1 MLRASALDLFRDRYL
16 QSIAGQPLMTPLS
29 SGPTRT
35 AAPAALTTSSL
46 RYLAR
51 SEVTLQA
58 LSVFATSW
66 SGIAARTLRYA
77 NCDLQVRLDSSVIVL
92 SRRNKREL
100 WLSNASIPWL
110 WPRSCHTNF
119 IKMSS
124 YASCIVPNQIG
135 LTGNRLLR
143 CKPLPEQSTIL
154 PAIAPMSIC

>member
-1 MLRASALDLFRDRYL
+1 
-16 QSIAGQPLMTPLS
+16 
-29 SGPTRT
+29 
-35 AAPAALTTSSL
+35 
-46 RYLAR
+46 
-51 SEVTLQA
+51 

-100 WLSNASIPWL
+100 RLSNASIPWL
-110 WPRSCHTNF
+110 WSRSRHTNF

-124 YASCIVPNQIG
+124 NASCLLSNQIG

-143 CKPLPEQSTIL
+143 CKPLPEHRLRCPKSLQCRYADLRGLDTLRQDISTAWPPFLSKRFYHRRYSRCMQS
-154 PAIAPMSIC
+154 